1 MLVVVVVEI
10 WVRNYTLLGKRSTRD
25 IMDVKH
31 DMRIKYVNVES
42 IEHWLTPSKYS
53 SSIVY

>member
-1 MLVVVVVEI
+1 MMKEI
-10 WVRNYTLLGKRSTRD
+10 RVRNYTLLGKRSTRD
-25 IMDVKH
+25 IMDIKY

-42 IEHWLTPSKYS
+42 IEHWLIPTKYS

>member
-1 MLVVVVVEI
+1 MMMMKEI
-10 WVRNYTLLGKRSTRD
+10 RVRNYTLLGKRSTRD

-42 IEHWLTPSKYS
+42 IEH
-53 SSIVY
+53 